1 MKPPTPE
8 SSAGVASARDTHPK
22 VPRPTS
28 ASDDPRDRFAS
39 GPQIQPP
46 AMLSASLPP
55 GQSRIRR
62 QWPTLRASFGYVLP
76 RDFMYLP
83 DFRSP
88 MREAFFLTASVGR
101 PSRDA
106 TSAVARLGKRCRSC
120 LMSSFDQTP
129 LTSFFLAISR
139 LLSAYL
145 THCGLDMQFR
155 ILAASHGTIKYF
167 SRFGRKNI
175 AVLPGVVTACT
186 ARPRGRFGYCHPMV
200 VARRAGKTMGRHGN
214 RRSPWVSDSSYLS
227 VVRDG
232 LDTVRPNHTLLGP
245 WFRGLCLWLCLSRSH
260 RMPMNQCYGPSV
272 ETEV

>member
-1 MKPPTPE
+1 
-8 SSAGVASARDTHPK
+8 
-22 VPRPTS
+22 
-28 ASDDPRDRFAS
+28 
-39 GPQIQPP
+39 
-46 AMLSASLPP
+46 MLSASPP
-55 GQSRIRR
+55 SGQSRIRR
-62 QWPTLRASFGYVLP
+62 QRPTLRVSFGYVLP

-145 THCGLDMQFR
+145 THYGLDMQFR

-175 AVLPGVVTACT
+175 AVRPGVVTACT
-186 ARPRGRFGYCHPMV
+186 ARPWGRFGYCHAMV
-200 VARRAGKTMGRHGN
+200 VPRRAAASESIGRSIVVL
-214 RRSPWVSDSSYLS
+214 RSPSMPNMAIGPDRSRRAHWPAGRPDRCDSAVCLAELS
-227 VVRDG
+227 VSMLKRSCVRS
-232 LDTVRPNHTLLGP
+232 RPTCP
-245 WFRGLCLWLCLSRSH
+245 PLSRAA
-260 RMPMNQCYGPSV
+260 GP
-272 ETEV
+272 